1 MGVLFGGGMRAAM
14 MAFALVV
21 CGAGTASADD
31 FIKECKVGVM
41 DPSNADKICNCMD
54 GKIKG
59 ADRTAVIATMKK
71 TNEALTKGTGTAAM
85 TPADMKAAEVAM
97 TAQTQCM

>member
-1 MGVLFGGGMRAAM
+1 MDAFVGGLRVAM
-14 MAFALVV
+14 ISLALVV
-21 CGAGTASADD
+21 SSTVTASADD
-31 FIKECKVGVM
+31 FVKECKVSVM
-41 DPSNADKICNCMD
+41 DPSKADKICGCMD

-85 TPADMKAAEVAM
+85 TPQDMKAAEVAM